1 MDKQQESDNITDNIT
16 DNIMDDKK
24 ENTDDKNL
32 MNYSFEDLDLND
44 DLLRGIYSY
53 GFEKPSKIQYKSIP
67 FIKSGK
73 DIIAQ
78 SQSGTG
84 KTGAFSIG
92 ILNNIDTK
100 IKKTQYIVLT
110 PTHELAKQIYS
121 VIENLGA
128 RMDITMCKVIGKTNI
143 NESIIELKRDPQII
157 VATPG
162 RLFDMI
168 NKKHI
173 FTDNV
178 KTLVLDEADEMLSS
192 GFMEILYEI
201 IKCMPKT
208 CQMCLFSA
216 TMPKEIL
223 DLTENFMNN
232 PERLL
237 INREELT
244 LEGIKQFYIDL
255 KQYNWKFDVLYD
267 IYDTINIT
275 QSIIYVN
282 SKNILNNLYDRL
294 SKDNYPVSYIHGD
307 MQTFE
312 REKNL
317 NDFKNGITR
326 IMLST
331 DLLSR
336 GIDIQQLSLVI
347 NFDLPRNKET
357 YIHRIG
363 RSGRYGR
370 KGTAINFVTSEDLA
384 HMKEIEDF
392 YNTKIEE
399 MPQNLADYL

>member
-1 MDKQQESDNITDNIT
+1 MSEGEDKSIIE
-16 DNIMDDKK
+16 
-24 ENTDDKNL
+24 
-32 MNYSFEDLDLND
+32 YSFEDLDIND

-53 GFEKPSKIQYKSIP
+53 GFEKPSKIQYKSLPI
-67 FIKSGK
+67 FESGK
-73 DIIAQ
+73 DMIAQ

-92 ILNNIDTK
+92 ILNNIDIK
-100 IKKTQYIVLT
+100 MKKTQYIVLT
-110 PTHELAKQIYS
+110 PTHELAKQIYN

-128 RMDITMCKVIGKTNI
+128 RMDISICKVIGKTNI
-143 NESIIELKRDPQII
+143 NDSIRELSRDPQII

-168 NKKHI
+168 SKKHI
-173 FTDNV
+173 FTDNI
-178 KTLVLDEADEMLSS
+178 KTLIIDEADEMLSS
-192 GFMEILYEI
+192 GFMEVLQNI
-201 IKCMPKT
+201 IRCIPKT
-208 CQMCLFSA
+208 SQMCLFSA
-216 TMPKEIL
+216 TMPKEII

-232 PERLL
+232 PEKLL
-237 INREELT
+237 INRDELT

-267 IYDTINIT
+267 IYETINVT

-282 SKNILNNLYDRL
+282 SKNVLNNLYDRL
-294 SKDNYPVSYIHGD
+294 SRDEFPVSYIHGD
-307 MQTFE
+307 MQTSE

-317 NDFKNGITR
+317 NDFKNGTTR

-370 KGTAINFVTSEDLA
+370 KGTAINFVTSEDID
-384 HMKEIEDF
+384 HMNEIQKF
-392 YNTKIEE
+392 YNTKIDE

>member
-1 MDKQQESDNITDNIT
+1 MSEGEDKSIIE
-16 DNIMDDKK
+16 
-24 ENTDDKNL
+24 
-32 MNYSFEDLDLND
+32 YSFEDLDIND

-53 GFEKPSKIQYKSIP
+53 GFEKPSKIQYKSLPI
-67 FIKSGK
+67 FGSGK
-73 DIIAQ
+73 DMIAQ

-92 ILNNIDTK
+92 ILNNIDIK
-100 IKKTQYIVLT
+100 MKKTQYIVLT

-128 RMDITMCKVIGKTNI
+128 RMDISICKVIGKTNI
-143 NESIIELKRDPQII
+143 NDSIRELSRDPQII

-168 NKKHI
+168 SKKHI
-173 FTDNV
+173 FTDNI
-178 KTLVLDEADEMLSS
+178 KTLIIDEADEMLSS
-192 GFMEILYEI
+192 GFMEVLQNI
-201 IKCMPKT
+201 IRCVPT
-208 CQMCLFSA
+208 TSQMCLFSA
-216 TMPKEIL
+216 TMPKEII

-232 PERLL
+232 PEKLL
-237 INREELT
+237 INRDELT

-267 IYDTINIT
+267 IYETINVT

-282 SKNILNNLYDRL
+282 SKNVLNNLYDRL
-294 SKDNYPVSYIHGD
+294 SRDEFPVSYIHGD
-307 MQTFE
+307 MQTSE

-317 NDFKNGITR
+317 NDFKNGTTR

-370 KGTAINFVTSEDLA
+370 KGTAINFVTSEDID
-384 HMKEIEDF
+384 HMNEIQKF
-392 YNTKIEE
+392 YNTKIDE

>member
-1 MDKQQESDNITDNIT
+1 MDNQSNEKNDETNGGKNI
-16 DNIMDDKK
+16 
-24 ENTDDKNL
+24 
-32 MNYSFEDLDLND
+32 MNYSFEDLELND
-44 DLLRGIYSY
+44 ELLRGIYSY

-67 FIKSGK
+67 LIKSGK
-73 DIIAQ
+73 DLIAQ

-100 IKKTQYIVLT
+100 LKKTQYIVLT

-143 NESIIELKRDPQII
+143 SESIMELKRDPQII

-162 RLFDMI
+162 RLVDMI
-168 NKKHI
+168 SKRHI
-173 FTDNV
+173 FTDNI
-178 KTLVLDEADEMLSS
+178 KTLVLDEADEMLSG

-201 IKCMPKT
+201 IKCMPKK
-208 CQMCLFSA
+208 CQICLFSA

-223 DLTENFMNN
+223 DLTDNFMNN

-237 INREELT
+237 VNRDELT
-244 LEGIKQFYIDL
+244 LEGIKQFYINL

-294 SKDNYPVSYIHGD
+294 SRDEYPVSYIHGD
-307 MQTFE
+307 MQTVE

-370 KGTAINFVTSEDLA
+370 KGTAINFITDEDTA

>member
-1 MDKQQESDNITDNIT
+1 MDNQSDEKNI
-16 DNIMDDKK
+16 
-24 ENTDDKNL
+24 

-44 DLLRGIYSY
+44 ELLRGIYSY

-67 FIKSGK
+67 LIKSGK
-73 DIIAQ
+73 DLIAQ

-100 IKKTQYIVLT
+100 LKKTQYIVLT

-143 NESIIELKRDPQII
+143 SESIMELKRDPQII

-162 RLFDMI
+162 RLVDMI
-168 NKKHI
+168 SKRHI
-173 FTDNV
+173 FTDNIE
-178 KTLVLDEADEMLSS
+178 TLVLDEADEMLSG
-192 GFMEILYEI
+192 GFMEILYDI
-201 IKCMPKT
+201 IKCMPKK
-208 CQMCLFSA
+208 CQICLFSA

-223 DLTENFMNN
+223 DLTNNFMDN

-237 INREELT
+237 VNKEELT

-267 IYDTINIT
+267 IYETINIT

-294 SKDNYPVSYIHGD
+294 SRDEYPVSYIHGD
-307 MQTFE
+307 MQTVE

-370 KGTAINFVTSEDLA
+370 KGTAINFITDEDTA

>member
-1 MDKQQESDNITDNIT
+1 MDNQSNEKNDETNDEKNI
-16 DNIMDDKK
+16 
-24 ENTDDKNL
+24 

-44 DLLRGIYSY
+44 ELLRGIYSY
-53 GFEKPSKIQYKSIP
+53 GFEKPSNIQYKSIP
-67 FIKSGK
+67 LIKSGK
-73 DIIAQ
+73 DLIAQ

-92 ILNNIDTK
+92 ILNNIDTNL
-100 IKKTQYIVLT
+100 KKTQYIVLT

-143 NESIIELKRDPQII
+143 SESIMELKRDPQII

-162 RLFDMI
+162 RLVDMI
-168 NKKHI
+168 SKRHI
-173 FTDNV
+173 FTDNI
-178 KTLVLDEADEMLSS
+178 KTLVLDEADEMLSG

-201 IKCMPKT
+201 IKCMPKK
-208 CQMCLFSA
+208 CQICLFSA

-237 INREELT
+237 VNRDELT
-244 LEGIKQFYIDL
+244 LEGIKQFYINL
-255 KQYNWKFDVLYD
+255 NQYNWKFDVLYD

-294 SKDNYPVSYIHGD
+294 SRDEYPVSYIHGD
-307 MQTFE
+307 MQTVE

-326 IMLST
+326 IILST

-370 KGTAINFVTSEDLA
+370 KGTAINFITDEDTA

-399 MPQNLADYL
+399 MPQNLGDYL